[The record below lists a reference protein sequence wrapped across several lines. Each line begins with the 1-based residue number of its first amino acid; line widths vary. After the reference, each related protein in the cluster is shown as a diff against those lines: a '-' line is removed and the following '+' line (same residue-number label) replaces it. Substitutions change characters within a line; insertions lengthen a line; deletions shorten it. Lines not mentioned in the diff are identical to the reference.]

1 MEEKGGDTRK
11 DMTNEKIIKVSCD
24 CCGTE
29 IECPDEMMKTSKKHL
44 CYTCFQD
51 RKNFKKISEEEKK
64 NVHVDIPMDK
74 ISDTV
79 AQSFASTMAREVF
92 PEIWSKEKENLK
104 AFSKKELAQEM
115 FEAGVYLG
123 IQELMDCL
131 GEIREQEQLFKR
143 KTKR

>member
-1 MEEKGGDTRK
+1 MK
-11 DMTNEKIIKVSCD
+11 DEKIVIVTCD
-24 CCGTE
+24 CCGSQ
-29 IECPDEMMKTSKKHL
+29 IECPREMMKTSKKHL
-44 CYTCFQD
+44 CSSCFQD
-51 RKNFKKISEEEKK
+51 PKNFEKFTEEERR

-74 ISDTV
+74 IPDTV

-92 PEIWSKEKENLK
+92 PQIWSKEKEDLK

-123 IQELMDCL
+123 IQEFMDCI
-131 GEIREQEQLFKR
+131 GEIEQQEQLFKK